1 MKRKLLLS
9 GIIAAF
15 SLSSFAQ
22 DGNKAYAI
30 TGKANGTFN
39 WTDIREIDLSTGKVV
54 NTIFE
59 EGKTAFSYTNTM
71 QKVTVSASGGGP
83 TSSMVAAAAFD
94 SRHGKLFFAPMRSG
108 ELVWLDVT
116 TRNQPKFYS
125 EGQRLLTGVDVNDEA
140 NNFTRMTI
148 GADGNG
154 YAITND
160 ANHLVMFT
168 TGKKTVITDLGN
180 LVDDQAN
187 KGISV
192 HNKCSSWG
200 GDIVADAYGNLYL
213 FSASHNVFKI
223 DLKNRVTTL
232 VATVTGLSGT
242 YTVNGAAVDNADNV
256 VISSANSFE
265 GFYRVNMKD
274 FSATKLETT
283 GPVFNAS
290 DLANANLL
298 FSGKVKN
305 TLGSAQLSK
314 LETLGNE
321 FISIY
326 PNPVAG
332 RDFRVTFDKNASGV
346 YNIILTDLQGRLV
359 MTKQVYVN
367 TSAHI
372 EPMHLATKPSAGLYL
387 IHITDAN
394 KKSVFSDK
402 IVIN

>member
-9 GIIAAF
+9 GIIAVF
-15 SLSSFAQ
+15 SLCSFAQ
-22 DGNKAYAI
+22 SSNRAFAI
-30 TGKANGTFN
+30 TGKANGSFN

-59 EGKTAFSYTNTM
+59 EGKTAFSYTN
-71 QKVTVSASGGGP
+71 QKVTVYASGGGP
-83 TSSMVAAAAFD
+83 TYSMVAAAAFD
-94 SRHGKLFFAPMRSG
+94 SKHDKLFFAPMRSG
-108 ELVWLDVT
+108 ELVWLDVNAH
-116 TRNQPKFYS
+116 NQAKFYS
-125 EGQRLLTGVDVNDEA
+125 EGKVLLSGVDVNDEA

-148 GADGNG
+148 GSDGNG

-160 ANHLVMFT
+160 ANHLVTFT

-187 KGISV
+187 KGVSV

-223 DLKNRVTTL
+223 NITSRVATL
-232 VATVTGLSGT
+232 TGTVTGLSGT

-256 VISSANSFE
+256 VIGSANSFE
-265 GFYRVNMKD
+265 GFYKVNMKD
-274 FSATKLETT
+274 LSATKLETT
-283 GPVFNAS
+283 GPIFNAS

-298 FSGKVKN
+298 FSSQLKN

-332 RDFRVTFDKNASGV
+332 RDFKVTFDKNASGV
-346 YNIILTDLQGRLV
+346 YNIMLTDLQGRLV
-359 MTKQVYVN
+359 MTKQVYVK
-367 TSAHI
+367 TSAQI
-372 EPMHLATKPSAGLYL
+372 EPMHLPTKPSAGMYL
-387 IHITDAN
+387 IKITDSN